1 MALREVQ
8 RAPAASA
15 QTPLLKKSETSS
27 SLIDRIKT
35 IASSALSVIGRVFA
49 AVWNFLTEEPVVPP
63 KQVNYSRVPPRD
75 VVRESQIRAEKN
87 LGSQRLSYGERR
99 DLS

>member
-1 MALREVQ
+1 MAPSKVQ
-8 RAPAASA
+8 TAQAAST
-15 QTPLLKKSETSS
+15 QTSLLKKSETSS

-35 IASSALSVIGRVFA
+35 IACSALSVIGRVFA

-75 VVRESQIRAEKN
+75 PVLESRIRAAMY
-87 LGSQRLSYGERR
+87 LSSQRLSYH
-99 DLS
+99 DKHS